1 MTSSDRIGFAT
12 ISDLT
17 LRPHVL
23 RRGLGE
29 QIGGLLGLRR
39 NDGGPNRVGQARQ
52 VTGKRG
58 AILDHLD
65 GRVDGATLAV
75 AEHHDERNTE
85 HGGAVFEAGEA
96 ILVDEVSGHA
106 HDEQLA
112 RTLVEG
118 ELGSKAGIRAAHDAG
133 ERILRL
139 RAGDASGRV
148 VPVGRR
154 IGGIAG
160 VALLQARK
168 RLIGA
173 DGVRRRR
180 GRLRPRRTPSAP
192 MRRLRACSRATPA
205 MPPMRRPTG
214 TTRPDASPARRGSI
228 RSPAS

>member
-1 MTSSDRIGFAT
+1 MVASTA
-12 ISDLT
+12 
-17 LRPHVL
+17 PHF
-23 RRGLGE
+23 
-29 QIGGLLGLRR
+29 
-39 NDGGPNRVGQARQ
+39 
-52 VTGKRG
+52 
-58 AILDHLD
+58 
-65 GRVDGATLAV
+65 
-75 AEHHDERNTE
+75 EHHDERNAE

-112 RTLVEG
+112 RALVEG

-133 ERILRL
+133 ERILPL

-173 DGVRRRR
+173 DGVWRRR
-180 GRLRPRRTPSAP
+180 GRLRPRRQ
-192 MRRLRACSRATPA
+192 RRKRGGGRGDQPGGQEATA
-205 MPPMRRPTG
+205 
-214 TTRPDASPARRGSI
+214 
-228 RSPAS
+228 